1 MYCTKEN
8 KESAKKQTLVIV
20 KVSLSLFYFLLLT
33 RYYSVVVL
41 RLAFLHSLFFIL
53 YSRFFLPSFTIL
65 IMQMTIHVNGLGE
78 SEHRVGMNTGRS
90 EWHYSVNAI
99 LQMIS
104 HQRQALHRIPSQLS
118 SSIFR

>member
-65 IMQMTIHVNGLGE
+65 IYANDDTCQWIVRIRAQGWN
-78 SEHRVGMNTGRS
+78 EH
-90 EWHYSVNAI
+90 W
-99 LQMIS
+99 QK
-104 HQRQALHRIPSQLS
+104 
-118 SSIFR
+118 